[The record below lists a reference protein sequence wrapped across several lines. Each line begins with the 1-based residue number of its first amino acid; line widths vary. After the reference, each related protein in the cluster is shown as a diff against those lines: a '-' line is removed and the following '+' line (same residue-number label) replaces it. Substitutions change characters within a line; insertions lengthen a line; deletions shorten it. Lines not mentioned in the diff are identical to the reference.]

1 MLWSFTVNPVFDSA
15 LGKPNLLIDP
25 VGFTPI
31 GAEIEGLIHTARC
44 LTGNS
49 IELLAPAVG
58 GPAWPGGLSSP
69 FITPPYGK
77 CLRQMRCRLTLFCPS
92 ECRAQLHCYRR
103 RPPMSSCFWRS
114 LKNICF
120 RSWPSD
126 AICAAPFQPRKTARR
141 PKSGAPPIRATQ
153 RRKNRRRCKDR
164 RRRSFP
170 LRPCRRRE

>member
-1 MLWSFTVNPVFDSA
+1 MLWSFTVNPDFESA

-103 RPPMSSCFWRS
+103 RPPVSSCFWRS

-120 RSWPSD
+120 LLLTVGRYLCG
-126 AICAAPFQPRKTARR
+126 AISAAENGPA
-141 PKSGAPPIRATQ
+141 PKIWCTSHSSNSKAQKPATV
-153 RRKNRRRCKDR
+153 
-164 RRRSFP
+164 
-170 LRPCRRRE
+170 